1 MKKRFIAA
9 VLCVAVIIGST
20 LTGCMVSTKEEEE
33 NKVDKSLLYGMDEPI
48 SEGEINGTWESSQ
61 VNGFSIETT
70 TKLA

>member
-48 SEGEINGTWESSQ
+48 S
-61 VNGFSIETT
+61 
-70 TKLA
+70 